1 MASTGNQALFRH
13 AFTAM
18 GSPCELQLHAP
29 DAGTAQSVAALA
41 EAEVRR
47 LEARYSRYLPDS
59 FLSAINRV
67 AAVGGAIGVD
77 EETAGLL
84 DYAHTCHCESE
95 GLFDITSGLLRR
107 VWRRDRPTLPE
118 PAEIEAVL
126 PRIGWH
132 KVRWR
137 DRCLTFPP
145 GMEID
150 FGGIVKEYAADRAAV
165 LCAQA
170 GARGGVVNLGGDMRI
185 IGAQP
190 GGRPWRIGIQHPR
203 ERQVAMGALVLDRGA
218 VATSG
223 DYERCLLFEGQRF
236 GHVLNPLTGWPVRH
250 LAAVTVIGDLCV
262 VAGSASTIAMLME
275 QRGPE
280 WLARMG
286 LPHLWVGVDGVVGG
300 TLAGKLAAPER

>member
-1 MASTGNQALFRH
+1 MASEAEQKLYRH

-29 DAGTAQSVAALA
+29 DPSLAQRVAGRAMAD
-41 EAEVRR
+41 VRR

-59 FLSAINRV
+59 FLSAINRI
-67 AAVGGAIGVD
+67 AAEGGSIDVD
-77 EETAGLL
+77 GETGGLL
-84 DYAHTCHCESE
+84 DYANTCHRESE

-107 VWRRDRPTLPE
+107 VWRRDRATLPDQ
-118 PAEIEAVL
+118 AEIEALL

-150 FGGIVKEYAADRAAV
+150 FGGIVKEYAADRAAA
-165 LCAQA
+165 LCVQS
-170 GARGGVVNLGGDMRI
+170 GIERGVVNLGGDVRI
-185 IGAQP
+185 VGAQA
-190 GGRPWRIGIQHPR
+190 GELPWRIGIQHPR
-203 ERQVAMGALVLDRGA
+203 EKQAAMGALVLHKGA

-223 DYERCLLFEGQRF
+223 DYERCLVIGGQRF
-236 GHVLNPLTGWPVRH
+236 GHVLNPVTGWPVRH
-250 LAAVTVIGDLCV
+250 FAAVTVIGDLCV
-262 VAGSASTIAMLME
+262 VAGSASTIAMLKE
-275 QRGPE
+275 ESGAA

-286 LPHLWVGVDGVVGG
+286 LPHLWVGVDGTVGG
-300 TLAGKLAAPER
+300 TLAGELVVQG